1 METVSIIWLVLAG
14 VFFIAEIFTLGFFIC
29 WLGVGALLAMVVS
42 FFTDSIIIQIVVFVI
57 SSIILIFSTKP
68 LVKRFVD
75 RKTIPT
81 NKDSLIGK
89 KGLVIHQ
96 IDPIKSKGQVKLNGE
111 VWSAKSKDNTVIEVG
126 KEVEVEEVI
135 GVKLVVK

>member
-1 METVSIIWLVLAG
+1 METLSIIWLILAG